1 MKIFVHMQPTVFYY
15 CGVKFYFNSTKLRQ
29 NLEEINIIDW
39 GNQDDR
45 RSDSI
50 VTCIIDAVLKQISE
64 NFKYWFDQID
74 IQIDLTHCIQNFHKL
89 STIIFHFIL

>member
-1 MKIFVHMQPTVFYY
+1 MCKIFVHMQPTVFYY

-45 RSDSI
+45 RSGSI
-50 VTCIIDAVLKQISE
+50 VIIDAVLKQISE
-64 NFKYWFDQID
+64 NVKFWD